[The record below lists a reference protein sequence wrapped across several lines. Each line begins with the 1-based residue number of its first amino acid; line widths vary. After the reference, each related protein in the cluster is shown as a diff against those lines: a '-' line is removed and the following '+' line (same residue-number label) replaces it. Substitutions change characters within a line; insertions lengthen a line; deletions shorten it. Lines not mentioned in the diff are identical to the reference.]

1 MSGCKVILSV
11 KKKHEIITYTYFNS
25 FLLCKNIANS
35 FLFFGCMGPLHI
47 LIDILKD
54 NHAHVLVVWYLGPFR
69 FFFNVINPYKIFIV
83 NLLAGTHYIDIGLC
97 GACLGPV
104 TLSTRPHHAENCK
117 INLLNLKNILV
128 LYNPNAPSRTQI
140 QVDAHLNIKES
151 SVKCIL
157 NPPQLIAEPTAT
169 SLNLKLNPPQLRP
182 NLQS

>member
-1 MSGCKVILSV
+1 MRLTALPYLAYYATDERSKCGLWAA
-11 KKKHEIITYTYFNS
+11 IIVAS
-25 FLLCKNIANS
+25 
-35 FLFFGCMGPLHI
+35 
-47 LIDILKD
+47 
-54 NHAHVLVVWYLGPFR
+54 
-69 FFFNVINPYKIFIV
+69 
-83 NLLAGTHYIDIGLC
+83 LC
-97 GACLGPV
+97 GTCLGPV